1 MQHQA
6 WRRESHIAR
15 AACGMILRNAGS
27 VYREGNAEVDLR
39 RTPRP
44 LTSYLDEASKAAMQD
59 ALRFRRPELPE

>member
-1 MQHQA
+1 
-6 WRRESHIAR
+6 
-15 AACGMILRNAGS
+15 MILRNAGS